1 MLSNDCSETSFELW
15 AHAVAAVDANDA
27 AAISVSEM
35 NFGVPTGLINLTY
48 LESRPTEAHRQ
59 HVEAGRASHPPARN
73 ERDQRGFS
81 AAMVFLAG
89 E

>member
-1 MLSNDCSETSFELW
+1 MLSNDRSETSFELW

-48 LESRPTEAHRQ
+48 LEASRPKRADSMSKRSAH
-59 HVEAGRASHPPARN
+59 HTLLLATSAI
-73 ERDQRGFS
+73 S
-81 AAMVFLAG
+81 AASARP
-89 E
+89 